1 MSITL
6 VCGAPGSRFTT
17 VFSLLEAQGLS
28 QPKAVSK
35 GREISMADLHQRL
48 VRGRQPG
55 SPIEVGKAWEQAAGD
70 ILLANWDQTHWGWA
84 DSRSVWLLDFW
95 YGFDPDIKFVLV
107 HSHPQ
112 QVLAQCLEQVDQA
125 EQVLAGLAIWDEHER
140 AMLHF
145 YHRHRDRCMLVDA
158 TEVLAHPAD
167 FLRYSNSWL
176 GLPDPSDTT
185 TIMPSMAPVPAVD
198 GWLAAQLLEGYP
210 HIEALRQDVNASL
223 SWTIAATELTP
234 PGLGEAIA
242 SLIEARQTREQLNG
256 QLSEVNAERHSQFQ
270 QNLSLK
276 AAAEKREQ
284 QYERARKDV
293 ESARRDLLTRLDQRQ
308 KKYDELAEGYRQQ
321 QLRSRTELEMLE
333 RALAEQSEAHAAERE
348 RLMQQAER
356 AQEASEQ
363 ARLSLVQQHEASIR
377 QQAEE
382 NELLL
387 LQLHQVQEELESYFL
402 KAQDTHQGLESF
414 ERQNAALESQLI
426 SLQQQNAELISARDH
441 QSTRV
446 DELQQ
451 QIDHKTRLIK
461 DLEQQLHSRQA
472 TVPSEALRRLQAEIA
487 SLQQSNNDLS
497 QQHEAA
503 LRQQTEE
510 NELLLLQL
518 HQVQEELEHYFLG
531 NRERD
536 ETISELNARWARVL
550 QREPDLCDWSAVDVI
565 KTTHKPPNHLIRW
578 RILDLAIGKRV
589 IPEMEIAVM
598 VREGVPSLVY
608 FRDAEKLTQGPL
620 QRWPA
625 SFSNQDKL
633 LIQPEGPEDTQLER
647 SRAIAALSPADW
659 QMTRTLCH
667 LLSSPTVMT
676 IAGVA
681 GVGEDGQQFWQTAL
695 KRLRQQLDACPKV
708 WRYGTVSLKRAFSN
722 VDYEHLWLM
731 LDEAEYENRHWH
743 PFQFRLGAIDL
754 QRGGFSAHPKLEF
767 PKQEGQLQ
775 QFEGWYPESRDD
787 FGDKFELRLDLTRGV
802 LDEQVW
808 NRLSPADKTQMFML
822 VATLADMVR
831 AIPHSQRS
839 FARPIEQWISFAEA
853 TLRVVEQQILREL
866 NPPAAKPPAVKIP
879 AAETQNSLPEPAA
892 TAAVEPVGRQQSGAH
907 TTTTPDRVAENT
919 APARGAAK
927 APVITPE
934 APTAAQRLG
943 HGPKASTNQISRK
956 KTKAKKG
963 RKG

>member
-242 SLIEARQTREQLNG
+242 SLIEARQTREQLKG
-256 QLSEVNAERHSQFQ
+256 QLSEVNAELHSQFQ

-510 NELLLLQL
+510 NERLLLQLHKAQDDLQGLEVARREKTKIESQLTALQQSNNDLSQQHEAALRQQTEENELLLLQL

-667 LLSSPTVMT
+667 L
-676 IAGVA
+676 A
-681 GVGEDGQQFWQTAL
+681 D
-695 KRLRQQLDACPKV
+695 CP
-708 WRYGTVSLKRAFSN
+708 
-722 VDYEHLWLM
+722 
-731 LDEAEYENRHWH
+731 
-743 PFQFRLGAIDL
+743 
-754 QRGGFSAHPKLEF
+754 
-767 PKQEGQLQ
+767 
-775 QFEGWYPESRDD
+775 
-787 FGDKFELRLDLTRGV
+787 
-802 LDEQVW
+802 
-808 NRLSPADKTQMFML
+808 
-822 VATLADMVR
+822 
-831 AIPHSQRS
+831 
-839 FARPIEQWISFAEA
+839 
-853 TLRVVEQQILREL
+853 
-866 NPPAAKPPAVKIP
+866 
-879 AAETQNSLPEPAA
+879 
-892 TAAVEPVGRQQSGAH
+892 
-907 TTTTPDRVAENT
+907 
-919 APARGAAK
+919 
-927 APVITPE
+927 
-934 APTAAQRLG
+934 
-943 HGPKASTNQISRK
+943 
-956 KTKAKKG
+956 
-963 RKG
+963 